1 MREMA
6 TAYQTLSVIMRRR
19 KVDNRS
25 QVEDGESLDDD
36 IDGDRILIFVITT
49 YKRNDDGVGEHR

>member
-1 MREMA
+1 MA